1 MLGKV
6 LITAKSFLIS
16 PEPMKILQEAGCEA
30 EYRAGVF
37 PVNEDRLIEQV
48 GEIDALVFG
57 MESVTRRL
65 LDAAPRLKVIARP
78 GVGYD
83 RRSWAC
89 QGRDRCP
96 WKQHL

>member
-6 LITAKSFLIS
+6 LITAKSFLIT

-48 GEIDALVFG
+48 
-57 MESVTRRL
+57 R
-65 LDAAPRLKVIARP
+65 
-78 GVGYD
+78 YD
-83 RRSWAC
+83 RILIVF
-89 QGRDRCP
+89 QGFFHFTCLIIALR
-96 WKQHL
+96 HLCNQF